1 MTDFSIILQRH
12 TAVPQHSMVILISC
26 KRLYARNK
34 TNSHLNIPT
43 HTYNTRSQSS
53 FINPCSKGN
62 IYVNSFFPRTIKDWN
77 ALALNIR
84 KIETLEIFKC
94 TVQEQILITWL
105 HNSIYLF
112 DYLIYLFLL
121 FLYSF
126 FISVSLSFFF
136 IIYLGAMGNLCQV

>member
-1 MTDFSIILQRH
+1 MSQFLIRFAILDSCANQELRTSYPESSRGSCLAGQKTEDSTMTDFSIILQRH

-77 ALALNIR
+77 ALVLNIR
-84 KIETLEIFKC
+84 KMETLDIFKC
-94 TVQEQILITWL
+94 TVREQIL
-105 HNSIYLF
+105 
-112 DYLIYLFLL
+112 
-121 FLYSF
+121 
-126 FISVSLSFFF
+126 FI
-136 IIYLGAMGNLCQV
+136 